1 MIATKF
7 LPLPTS
13 TPTPPPSANRDELLR
28 EKEKPERNE
37 QQCYYNLRPT
47 LSFWTALKRF
57 SDMFSNTLR

>member
-7 LPLPTS
+7 HPLPTS

-28 EKEKPERNE
+28 EKEKPKRNE

-47 LSFWTALKRF
+47 LSF
-57 SDMFSNTLR
+57 